1 MICILLLSFS
11 LAEVY
16 EKALNNVLNIQPNF
30 KMDENHNGKKP
41 MAEKRPLAALDTPKF
56 QPPAG
61 RKQLYGP
68 NKETNVLRVGEDKK
82 QNETN
87 KSAFHV
93 PEKRRQSNSQSRYE
107 SWSHDHLF
115 PYTVNYPRDYYPV
128 IHPPQFYP
136 RYDNLYVERC
146 NYYQAPRRREFPVFT
161 HVLPWLQF
169 DRDYKPMTSSP
180 SKPMTSLPSKPMT
193 SSRITELC
201 PKVSESKKDELVPGS
216 LKREEKSA
224 DHKKDENAGSE
235 NHEQSRMRNDEKCS
249 KSPDLY
255 NVKTRR
261 MRANEK
267 RLDSNN
273 TSKKDSFGSPKEKFL
288 FSLGLTRVEREHE
301 G

>member
-1 MICILLLSFS
+1 MFLLLLFS

-16 EKALNNVLNIQPNF
+16 EKALNNVLSIQPNF
-30 KMDENHNGKKP
+30 KMDENHNAKKV
-41 MAEKRPLAALDTPKF
+41 MAEKTPLAGLDTSQF
-56 QPPAG
+56 QPPG
-61 RKQLYGP
+61 GCKQLHSP
-68 NKETNVLRVGEDKK
+68 HKESNVLLQQRASEEKK
-82 QNETN
+82 PNETN

-93 PEKRRQSNSQSRYE
+93 PEKRRQSNSQSRHG
-107 SWSHDHLF
+107 SWSHDHPF

-128 IHPPQFYP
+128 IHQPQFYP
-136 RYDNLYVERC
+136 RYDNFYLERC
-146 NYYQAPRRREFPVFT
+146 NYYQASRRREFPVFT

-169 DRDYKPMTSSP
+169 ERDYKPMTSSP
-180 SKPMTSLPSKPMT
+180 NKPMT

-201 PKVSESKKDELVPGS
+201 PKSTLEHEPNKEKLGSKS
-216 LKREEKSA
+216 LNHEEKSP

-235 NHEQSRMRNDEKCS
+235 DQRYSRMRDDEKCSS

-267 RLDSNN
+267 RHDSNN
-273 TSKKDSFGSPKEKFL
+273 ASKKDSFGSRKEEFL
-288 FSLGLTRVEREHE
+288 FSLGLTRVEKYHE